1 MSEQQNTSQDII
13 GKLVQSLQ
21 TGDFVDEE
29 NEFGSEKESYGEEYT
44 TQLQTAFNNFL
55 KKDAFQV
62 GQLVKWKKNLKN
74 RQLPYL
80 SQPAIV
86 VEILDEP
93 VISNEEESG
102 SPYFRENLDII
113 LGMLV
118 DDEKF
123 FTFYYDSK
131 RFEAY

>member
-21 TGDFVDEE
+21 TGDFSDEE
-29 NEFGSEKESYGEEYT
+29 NEFGLEKESYGEEYT

-74 RQLPYL
+74 RQLPYI

-86 VEILDEP
+86 VEILDKP

>member
-21 TGDFVDEE
+21 TGDFSDEE
-29 NEFGSEKESYGEEYT
+29 NEFGLEKESYGEEYT

-74 RQLPYL
+74 RQLPYI

-86 VEILDEP
+86 VEILNEP

-113 LGMLV
+113 LGILV

>member
-1 MSEQQNTSQDII
+1 
-13 GKLVQSLQ
+13 
-21 TGDFVDEE
+21 
-29 NEFGSEKESYGEEYT
+29 
-44 TQLQTAFNNFL
+44 
-55 KKDAFQV
+55 
-62 GQLVKWKKNLKN
+62 
-74 RQLPYL
+74 
-80 SQPAIV
+80 

-123 FTFYYDSK
+123 FTFYYDSR